1 MAVGYNHLHAKNHIF
16 LQEYGFDKFYKNDAV
31 LKGLLR
37 PPPHHTPSPPSSSS
51 SSLFYANNRITPLP
65 TKSHSEKV
73 SPSFPSLQPTGS
85 TGFSWSYDSRSRTTW
100 SKPTKIFRDFSYILN
115 LLYKNQGKF
124 FLECIIFLR
133 EKKG

>member
-16 LQEYGFDKFYKNDAV
+16 LQEYSFDKFYKNDAV
-31 LKGLLR
+31 LEGLL
-37 PPPHHTPSPPSSSS
+37 PHPSPPPPPLS
-51 SSLFYANNRITPLP
+51 FYANNRITPLP

-124 FLECIIFLR
+124 FLECIIFLQ